1 LQHFQVIHYYG
12 DTLMKDL
19 SDVEFEFL
27 KEALTV
33 ILNDECLEFLGKI
46 DCWYPLHQRLRRNI
60 LREWRQHHNFQ
71 KLLMYGCQQVKRY
84 VKEK

>member
-1 LQHFQVIHYYG
+1 MQICFFRPVSTYLGSFLHELQHFQVIHYYG

-46 DCWYPLHQRLRRNI
+46 DC
-60 LREWRQHHNFQ
+60 
-71 KLLMYGCQQVKRY
+71 
-84 VKEK
+84 